1 MLTYKDF
8 NITTRTLVA
17 ELLKNTRKVMND
29 NGDLVWCGNGVVLT
43 TLTAKKLADAGEY
56 DELDGHRIYDA
67 SMFET
72 EDWYTRETEAE
83 RRADKAD
90 YDRDTALNR

>member
-1 MLTYKDF
+1 MANYSDF
-8 NITTRTLVA
+8 KTQSGV
-17 ELLKNTRKVMND
+17 LLANLLAGSSKLIND

-43 TLTAKKLADAGEY
+43 TLTAKKMADAGEY
-56 DELDGHRIYDA
+56 DELDGYRIYDA

-83 RRADKAD
+83 RRASAAD
-90 YDRDTALNR
+90 FKSTI